1 MRRNRIG
8 TKTAD
13 LWGWEV
19 EDIKKMTGPLAVQ
32 EYIQELISN
41 NGNIQGMIP
50 LQSIALLSALRKS
63 ISMYGNMSR

>member
-8 TKTAD
+8 TKAAD

-32 EYIQELISN
+32 EYIQELIST
-41 NGNIQGMIP
+41 ITFY
-50 LQSIALLSALRKS
+50 LRT
-63 ISMYGNMSR
+63 